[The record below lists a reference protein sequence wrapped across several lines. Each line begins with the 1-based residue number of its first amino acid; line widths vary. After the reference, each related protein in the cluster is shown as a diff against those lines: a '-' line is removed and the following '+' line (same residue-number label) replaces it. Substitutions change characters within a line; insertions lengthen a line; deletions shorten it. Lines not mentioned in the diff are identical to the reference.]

1 MESIDKTKPLISA
14 WEKLPQKKLENWN
27 LQSLDDVD
35 GLEVEPRKSFNDELD
50 KAWTSSKDNVNDV
63 VFMSQ
68 SRNQIHLET
77 FLMQLGKLQI
87 EVDSRKREWF
97 D

>member
-1 MESIDKTKPLISA
+1 MESIDKTKPLLSA
-14 WEKLPQKKLENWN
+14 WQKLPQKKLKNWN

-35 GLEVEPRKSFNDELD
+35 SLEVEPRKRFNDELD